1 MRLTQHTDYAL
12 RVLIALGVASP
23 AKLTVTQMSSAYEI
37 SRHHL
42 IKVVMHLA
50 TLGYVETVRGKGGG
64 VRLAK
69 PPDEI
74 RLGRVVRQMEPSL
87 GLVDCLRSEK
97 PGVCAIEPA
106 CKLRGV
112 LRRASEGFLIGL
124 DQYTLASLLVP
135 RAELGRLL
143 RIVG

>member
-12 RVLIALGVASP
+12 RVLIALGLAGP
-23 AKLTVTQMSSAYEI
+23 DKLTVSQMSSAYGI

-42 IKVVMHLA
+42 IKVVMNLA
-50 TLGYVETVRGKGGG
+50 ALGYVETLRGKGGG

-69 PPDEI
+69 PPEEI
-74 RLGRVVRQMEPSL
+74 RLGQVIRQMEPGL
-87 GLVDCLRSEK
+87 GLVECLRSKK
-97 PGVCAIEPA
+97 PGICAIEPA

-112 LRRASEGFLIGL
+112 LRRATEEFLTGL
-124 DQYTLASLLVP
+124 DENTLAGLLAP

-143 RIVG
+143 RIVA